1 MIMRLAA
8 ATFVLLTLA
17 CASTPGFDDLPPL
30 TAAAGSEVR
39 VHYRAPEL
47 DDEWAYVVRADG
59 VTIYEGSG
67 ARQRVHTVETP
78 DGADLLR
85 EARGLARFDGQ
96 ALGCVDTMSHQSQM
110 HFEGVVDGQRFA
122 FTGANLEFCSI
133 SGDVETAPVYTWLD
147 MVDAALSDAS

>member
-8 ATFVLLTLA
+8 AAFALLTLG
-17 CASTPGFDDLPPL
+17 CASTPRFDDLPPL
-30 TAAAGSEVR
+30 TATGSEVR

-59 VTIYEGSG
+59 VTIYEGRG
-67 ARQRVHTVETP
+67 ARQRVHTIETP

-85 EARGLARFDGQ
+85 EARSLAAFDGQ

-110 HFEGVVDGQRFA
+110 RFEGVVDGQRFS
-122 FTGANLEFCSI
+122 FTGANMEFCSI
-133 SGDVETAPVYTWLD
+133 SGDAETQPVYSWLD
-147 MVDAALSDAS
+147 MVDAALGDAS